1 MITAALSTNDRPE
14 VWWESDPTVRV
25 RADFPLSADKGSKN
39 AAVVYFELEPGCSL
53 GRHTDSAE
61 EVLVILQGTVEV
73 TVGDETGTASAGE
86 IALVP
91 EMVPHSV
98 RNVGEETARVAG
110 FFPSGH
116 IIATF
121 DEPYVPIDQQ
131 VFEF

>member
-25 RADFPLSADKGSKN
+25 RADFPLSADKGSEHS
-39 AAVVYFELEPGCSL
+39 AIVYFELDPGCAL

-73 TVGDETGTASAGE
+73 TVGDETSEVSAGE
-86 IALVP
+86 FAVIP
-91 EMVPHSV
+91 KMVPHGA
-98 RNVGEETARVAG
+98 RNVGDQTARVAG

-116 IIATF
+116 VVATF
-121 DEPYVPIDQQ
+121 DEPYVPIQQQ

>member
-1 MITAALSTNDRPE
+1 MITAALSANDRPE
-14 VWWESDPTVRV
+14 VWWESDPSVRV
-25 RADFPLSADKGSKN
+25 RADFPLSAANGSDN
-39 AAVVYFELEPGCSL
+39 TAVVYFELDPGCSL

-73 TVGDETGTASAGE
+73 TVGDETGEASAGQ

-98 RNVGEETARVAG
+98 RNVGDETARVAG
-110 FFPSGH
+110 VFSSGH
-116 IIATF
+116 IVSTF
-121 DEPYVPIDQQ
+121 DEPYVPIGQQ